1 MKKRKVTGKT
11 YIVVVD
17 NSGEDRETQLLIM
30 TKEEISKLPY
40 KDDVTIIEGNVIK
53 TSFSK
58 FDIGRLE

>member
-1 MKKRKVTGKT
+1 
-11 YIVVVD
+11 
-17 NSGEDRETQLLIM
+17 M